1 MNLQQLRY
9 VVATADAGSMTAAAR
24 GVPVAQPALSRAVR
38 ALEAEL
44 GVELFATRGRSVELT
59 ESGRRIVAAARRVL
73 DDVAALEEL
82 ASQMHESTTL
92 TLTSTP
98 TLENAYTGP
107 TVARYMVSH
116 PEVSITMQRANGRA
130 EVIALVR
137 AGATDLGVA
146 DFDDLPDDLDV
157 WPLDRDEVVLISPPG
172 TALPNFVTLAMLD
185 GMALV
190 LPGRDSSRRAELEA
204 LFARAG
210 VRPKVAIE
218 SDERATW
225 VDSMLLGIGSFLG
238 FRSHATALAARGA
251 VVRPFR
257 PSMARTI
264 GLVHRPGPLSNAARA
279 FVHCAREAVSATRAT
294 A

>member
-1 MNLQQLRY
+1 MPS
-9 VVATADAGSMTAAAR
+9 A
-24 GVPVAQPALSRAVR
+24 

-59 ESGRRIVAAARRVL
+59 ESGRRIVVAARRVL
-73 DDVAALEEL
+73 DEVAALEKL
-82 ASQMHESTTL
+82 ASQMNEATTL

-107 TVARYMVSH
+107 AVARYMVDH
-116 PEVSITMQRANGRA
+116 PEVSIAMRHANGRD

-137 AGATDLGVA
+137 AGATDLGIV
-146 DFDDLPDDLDV
+146 DFDVLPDDLDV
-157 WPLDRDEVVLISPPG
+157 WPLDRDEVVLISPPD
-172 TALPNFVTLAMLD
+172 TALPAFVTLATLD
-185 GMALV
+185 GLPLV

-204 LFARAG
+204 LFAGAG
-210 VRPKVAIE
+210 VHPKVAME

-238 FRSHATALAARGA
+238 FRSHAMALAARGA

-257 PSMARTI
+257 PSMSRTI
-264 GLVHRPGPLSNAARA
+264 GLVHRPGSMSNAARA
-279 FVHCAREAVSATRAT
+279 FVECACETVSAPRAT